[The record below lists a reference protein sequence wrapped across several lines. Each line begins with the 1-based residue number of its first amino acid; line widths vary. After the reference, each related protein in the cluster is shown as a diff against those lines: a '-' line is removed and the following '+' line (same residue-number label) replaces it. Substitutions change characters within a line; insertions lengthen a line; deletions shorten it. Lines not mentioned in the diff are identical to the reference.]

1 MEITKDSYERI
12 VENLHDGVYLVT
24 REKVIIYWN
33 KAAESISGYSASE
46 VIGKSCADNIL
57 THVDEE
63 GHCLCLGMCP
73 LAATIADGKP
83 RENKIYIHHKKGH
96 RIPVS
101 VRTNILI
108 DSSGAII
115 GGIEL
120 FSDISNLAATEMR
133 IKELEKLAFLDH
145 LTQLANRSYIE
156 REILSRFEEKKRISI
171 SFGIFLIDIDH
182 FKKIN
187 DSYGHSVGD
196 EVLKLVANTFMA
208 NTRPFD
214 LYGRWGGDEFVGIIR
229 YINRNGLE
237 VLGNRI
243 CTLIENSYII
253 HEDKKLNVTIS
264 IGATLFNADDSTDSL
279 IKRADILLYKSK
291 EVGRN
296 CITIG

>member
-12 VENLHDGVYLVT
+12 VESLHDGVYLVN

-33 KAAESISGYSASE
+33 KAAESISGYTASE

-63 GHCLCLGMCP
+63 GHSLCLGICP

-108 DSSGAII
+108 DSSGAAI
-115 GGIEL
+115 GGIEI
-120 FSDISNLAATEMR
+120 FSDVSNLAATEMR
-133 IKELEKLAFLDH
+133 IKELEKLAFLDY

-156 REILSRFEEKKRISI
+156 REIRSRFEEKKRLNI

-214 LYGRWGGDEFVGIIR
+214 LYGRWGGDEFIGIIR
-229 YINRNGLE
+229 NINRKGLE

-243 CTLIENSYII
+243 RTLIKNSFII

-264 IGATLFNADDSTDSL
+264 IGATLFNADDSIDSL
-279 IKRADILLYKSK
+279 VKRADILLYKSK

-296 CITIG
+296 CLTIG